1 MVQET
6 VAYRTETV
14 VRGTDSPSLDGDNG
28 GLSEKDLKRME
39 KERREDEKRMKKERE
54 KAEKNALKE
63 HERLQKLAR
72 EKEKEEARKSK
83 KNGVSHRHDSPAM
96 PVAYSE
102 DDVDESMDRSPP
114 VSPVAGKTSTIPSTY
129 EHVTEEISAQ
139 AAGPG
144 HYATNTMKNFSV
156 NTNGRTKDVVV
167 PVIPADRTATPNGQA
182 SKSGSTTKATV
193 RLLSD
198 QDAEF
203 QIPKSAT
210 GQYLFDRVCEFINLQ
225 ERDYFGI
232 RYMDSDNER
241 SWLNME
247 KTVKQQMKNG
257 PWNFE
262 FLVKFYP
269 PQPTEL
275 KEDLTRYYLCMQ
287 IHRDLI
293 TEKLPASFTTYA
305 ILGSLMVQSELG
317 DYDRS
322 RHIGN
327 YVSEVP
333 LAPPNKQNAELEEKV
348 MELHKETTRGMPP
361 TEADLRYLESAK
373 RLAFYGVDL
382 HKAKDSE
389 NSDIKVGVSASGVQ
403 VYRENLRVNRFAWP
417 KVLKISYRRNN
428 FYIKIRPLEAET
440 SEKEICF
447 RCPYQ
452 KAAKRLWKV
461 CVEHHTFFRTRSSE
475 EPSDY
480 STLRWPRLGSRFR
493 YSGRT
498 YSEAKA
504 SSERLDRP
512 PPDFNR
518 TWSKRN
524 PYSVSVDGLSA
535 VGRGDGDDRPSSV
548 SGYDRR
554 TSGGVNNVYD
564 RPVIGRGVP
573 GGERVGWAEGQG
585 LGGTVYQTQYVSRG
599 SKYPGDNDGGESP
612 TEDSSLLTNHTTT
625 QERRTPLTGYDAVN
639 SRDSSVFSSPGSTM
653 KSRRTEFEFVPG
665 SGYTG
670 QGGHL
675 GSPIHSPTSDMTGA
689 GSSMASSTPYGRGG
703 YGGRPYSPSYS
714 TSATGFRL
722 DGGGNV
728 SPGGTTTTSRYTRQD
743 YYVDPNDPTKLATKI
758 PTGGVG
764 VMTTTYGNVTQYT
777 SRTKTT
783 TSTIKSSIEQYPGG
797 YLPTDSTTLT
807 TRSIDGPTMTSS
819 EGGIPLGS
827 PTRKTETHSLGPNG
841 PTVVSSKVQTIETT
855 TIEMDRNGEKEKH
868 IEEKVTILVDG
879 EDLDHD
885 KALRDAIQAATN
897 LNPNFEV
904 EKLEIDHEESDH

>member
-625 QERRTPLTGYDAVN
+625 QE
-639 SRDSSVFSSPGSTM
+639 
-653 KSRRTEFEFVPG
+653 
-665 SGYTG
+665 
-670 QGGHL
+670 
-675 GSPIHSPTSDMTGA
+675 
-689 GSSMASSTPYGRGG
+689 
-703 YGGRPYSPSYS
+703 
-714 TSATGFRL
+714 
-722 DGGGNV
+722 
-728 SPGGTTTTSRYTRQD
+728 TSRYTRQD